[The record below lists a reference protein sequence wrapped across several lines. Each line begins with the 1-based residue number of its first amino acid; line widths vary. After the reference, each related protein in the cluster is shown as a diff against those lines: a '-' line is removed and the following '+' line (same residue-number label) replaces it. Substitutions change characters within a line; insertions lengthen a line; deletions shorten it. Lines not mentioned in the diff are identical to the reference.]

1 MTNQQQ
7 NLREFPSLYSLDP
20 KTATIADAKKCI
32 EAGCDPDETDDNGE
46 WGAVSFFAVHSNNVP
61 LIRYLLRMGKPK
73 KLSSYKN
80 NTPLLAVV
88 RNHGIVE
95 TLIHSGV
102 DVNETDNE
110 GRSALWLLTADP
122 SAEEFILHLLRHGAD
137 INKEDHYGFTPLENA
152 IKVDGYYIYF
162 EYDAP
167 FLPPQTYT
175 KIRGEQNEESEWWAK
190 TSVTD
195 VLLEQGAKVRQKT
208 LDILVA
214 RDDDFRWC
222 KQKGLFTFSTVN
234 KADMTAAYER
244 SPVKYNRENASKLG
258 EKDWEDIYDGDSF
271 EADWVMERP
280 DNPFWK
286 LVFKNATVE
295 DMKNVLDEGGD
306 PRIPCWADACSTYFL
321 SKSRHPETAAYL
333 LNRCKDIDFISHED
347 GEGDYARILG
357 WINHPEIVRMVADY
371 APYLLEETPTVTNNT
386 LADAVC
392 RQSVENIRLLIRLGV
407 NVNPSFKRHFY
418 DNDTNE
424 LGRHACSALE
434 TAIGTDNPDIVG
446 VLLKAGADVDKKR
459 VLEELSLSCR
469 FLVKYAELL
478 LSTGMF
484 SVDELLTAIQK
495 PRDLKVLSEYET
507 YRQTETNV
515 EDIRTDVLDSI
526 MIINA
531 LKSGKSRQIVP
542 FLKKALNGD
551 MNHRNSNWETPLMIA
566 VSAHIDNSKTVLKL
580 LEAGAD
586 PTLKNNDGK
595 TVYEMDMDPKTKECL
610 TQFKQAKQL

>member
-1 MTNQQQ
+1 MT
-7 NLREFPSLYSLDP
+7 EHPFPSLYSLNP
-20 KTATIADAKKCI
+20 KTATIVDAKKCL
-32 EAGCDPDETDDNGE
+32 EAGCNSDEIDDNGE
-46 WGAVSFFAVHSNNVP
+46 WGAVSFFAIHSDNVP

-80 NTPLLAVV
+80 NTPLLAAV

-95 TLIHSGV
+95 TLIRYGV
-102 DVNETDNE
+102 DVNETDDD
-110 GRSALWLLTADP
+110 GRSALWLLTSDP

-137 INKEDHYGFTPLENA
+137 INKEDNYGFTPLENA
-152 IKVDGYYIYF
+152 IKVDGYYFYC
-162 EYDAP
+162 EYKAP
-167 FLPPQTYT
+167 YLPLQTYT
-175 KIRGEQNEESEWWAK
+175 KIRGEQNEESEWWVK

-208 LDILVA
+208 LDILVTQ
-214 RDDDFRWC
+214 DDDFRWC
-222 KQKGLFTFSTVN
+222 KQEGLFTFSTVD

-244 SPVKYNRENASKLG
+244 SPVKYNREHASELG

-392 RQSVENIRLLIRLGV
+392 CQSVENIRLLIRLGV

-418 DNDTNE
+418 DNDINV
-424 LGRHACSALE
+424 LGRVARSALE
-434 TAIGTDNPDIVG
+434 NAIGTNNPDIVG
-446 VLLKAGADVDKKR
+446 ILLKAGADVDKKR
-459 VLEELSLSCR
+459 VLEELSLFYR

-526 MIINA
+526 IIVNA

-542 FLKKALNGD
+542 FLKKALKGD

-580 LEAGAD
+580 LKAGAD